1 MWFNNSDLDSLDD
14 EEEMNKVNK
23 EREVSWTR
31 KLQGVVA
38 EVVKQL
44 AGLKKKKKKGKKT
57 KKKGDRRHK
66 K

>member
-1 MWFNNSDLDSLDD
+1 MDD

-44 AGLKKKKKKGKKT
+44 AGLKKKKKKKKGKKT